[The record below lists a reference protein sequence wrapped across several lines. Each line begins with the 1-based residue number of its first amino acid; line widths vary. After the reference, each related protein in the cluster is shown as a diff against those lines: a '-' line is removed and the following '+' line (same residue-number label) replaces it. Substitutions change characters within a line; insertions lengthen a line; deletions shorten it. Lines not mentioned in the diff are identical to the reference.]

1 MSLFGRSELDT
12 KSWWLSLRKSAP
24 VILTCLLGI
33 FLAWLILRVVFFNID
48 KAGVLAIYN
57 ADVTI
62 DSIVWG
68 IASLGD
74 VIWVPLI
81 FWLYVFRKDKHDWTS
96 AVIVAVAMVA
106 SMAAVLLLKTG
117 FNLPR
122 PFNVLPQQISAKG
135 EFPPPTN
142 PGFPSGHTTNAFTV
156 ASIMWARY
164 RAWRVPFLTLGV
176 ATGVSMVILGLHFPS
191 DVIAGASLGA
201 LSGAFALNLAK
212 LRGDA

>member
-1 MSLFGRSELDT
+1 MSLFGTSELDT

-24 VILTCLLGI
+24 IILSCLVGI
-33 FLAWLILRVVFFNID
+33 IIAWLILRVIFFDID
-48 KAGVLAIYN
+48 KAGVIAVYN
-57 ADVTI
+57 TDVTI
-62 DSIVWG
+62 DRLVWG

-81 FWLYVFRKDKHDWTS
+81 FWLYVFRKDKHSWTT

-122 PFNVLPQQISAKG
+122 PFNVLPQISPKG
-135 EFPPPTN
+135 EVPPPTN

-191 DVIAGASLGA
+191 DVIAGAFLGT
-201 LSGAFALNLAK
+201 LSGAFAVNLAK
-212 LRGDA
+212 LRGEA